1 MQRGD
6 YEKKK
11 AAMRAHAKTPHAKAL
26 KKITQ
31 ARWVA
36 KRSEMQREQAG
47 LLVMTVK
54 PQALLKA
61 LSLWR

>member
-11 AAMRAHAKTPHAKAL
+11 AAMRARAKTPHAKAL

-36 KRSEMQREQAG
+36 KRSEMQREKAG
-47 LLVMTVK
+47 KFVMTVK
-54 PQALLKA
+54 PQALLQA
-61 LSLWR
+61 LALWR

>member
-11 AAMRAHAKTPHAKAL
+11 AAMRARAKTPHAKAL

-36 KRSEMQREQAG
+36 KRSEMQREKAG
-47 LLVMTVK
+47 RPVMTVK
-54 PQALLKA
+54 PKALLKA

>member
-11 AAMRAHAKTPHAKAL
+11 AAMRARAKTPHAKAL

-36 KRSEMQREQAG
+36 KRSEMQREQVG
-47 LLVMTVK
+47 RPVMKVK
-54 PQALLKA
+54 PKALLQA

>member
-11 AAMRAHAKTPHAKAL
+11 VAMRARAKTPHAKAL

-36 KRSEMQREQAG
+36 KRSKMRREQAVRP
-47 LLVMTVK
+47 VMTVK
-54 PQALLKA
+54 PKALLQA